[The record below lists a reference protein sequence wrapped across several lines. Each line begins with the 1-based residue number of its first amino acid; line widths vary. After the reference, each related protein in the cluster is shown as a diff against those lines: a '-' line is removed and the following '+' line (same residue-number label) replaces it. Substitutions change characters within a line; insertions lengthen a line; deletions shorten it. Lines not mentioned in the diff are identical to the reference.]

1 MDVLIFASIMIDKI
15 LLTFVNC
22 FLFMLCLNV
31 VNYYVK
37 RIKMTLYI
45 NLKTYQP
52 LLKNKPEF
60 V

>member
-22 FLFMLCLNV
+22 FLFMLCLNG

-45 NLKTYQP
+45 NLKTY
-52 LLKNKPEF
+52 
-60 V
+60 